1 MRPHPNPRIRLEQYT
16 IPANIAADILFLAAV
31 VYRDIAG
38 KSVLDLGTGTGRL
51 AIGAAHMGACRT
63 AAIDIDPVAIRVA
76 RENANVAMADVDWIV
91 GDLDAICGEFDTV
104 VMNPPFG
111 TKQRHL
117 DKVFLTKA
125 IQIGCVVY
133 SIHKSATRE
142 YISRYLTRRGC
153 KVRAIHEYTL
163 TFHGCSSIIR
173 NESILSRSTATGW
186 RQQEAHDSKAP
197 KIAPAYIRLF
207 SL

>member
-38 KSVLDLGTGTGRL
+38 KSVADLGTGTGRL
-51 AIGAAHMGACRT
+51 AIGAAHMGASRT

-76 RENANVAMADVDWIV
+76 RENSDVAMADVDWIV

-117 DKVFLTKA
+117 DKIFLTKA
-125 IQIGCVVY
+125 IQIGHVVY
-133 SIHKSATRE
+133 SIHKSSTRE
-142 YISRYLTRRGC
+142 YISRYLARRGC
-153 KVRAIHEYTL
+153 KVHAIHEYIMDVPWMFEHHKKRKHPVKVDCYRVET
-163 TFHGCSSIIR
+163 TRSSR
-173 NESILSRSTATGW
+173 
-186 RQQEAHDSKAP
+186 
-197 KIAPAYIRLF
+197 
-207 SL
+207 